1 MGKHIFY
8 EESGQFKVAEVVQ
21 ENGTTFLVNTQHG
34 KRAKIKSNHVFMSFD
49 EDAAQFLQTATTIA
63 AGIDV
68 NLLWEAVVDSG
79 AEFTAQEAATE
90 YFGSEV
96 SKVEQAAILIA
107 LYAVPIYFY
116 RKGKG
121 IFKAAPEDILHQA
134 LAAIERKKQQE
145 AQVNAWVEALLA
157 GTLPTEIA
165 ADTKLILH
173 APNKQSLTY
182 KAVVKAAEQK
192 KTSPFDLLQS
202 VGAVPSL
209 PEYFLDGFL
218 LTQFPKGLD
227 TEDYPLPEIPNLPIA
242 EDAVQAF
249 SIDDLDTTEVDDATS
264 LQNLPNGNKLLGLH
278 IAVPSLAILPE
289 SPLEKRVF
297 ERQSTVYYP
306 GGKITMLPSSWIAA
320 FSLDEGKLRPAI
332 SLYVEVDPQFEVVR
346 TETKLEAIHIVNNL
360 RIQNI
365 EQAFLPEQPHSSNE
379 AFPHHHAMNWM
390 YDFAIARMKA
400 RGKYDP
406 DRQPQYDY
414 NIVVDKDEH
423 VQIKVR
429 QRGSP
434 IDTLVSELMIYAN
447 STWAEMLH
455 NAKVACLFRVQP
467 TGRVRM
473 STQSEPHVGLGVQH
487 YAWFSS
493 PLRRGAD
500 YINQKQ
506 LISLLEPDTQPR
518 FVPQESMLF
527 AALRDFEST
536 YNAYSEFQRQME
548 AYWSLIYI
556 QQEGIQELT
565 GQLVRDDL
573 VRIEGLPLMGR
584 VHGIPVDAMPK
595 SRMKIAITGID
606 LVQISISLN
615 YMNAL
620 MPLANEKA

>member
-21 ENGTTFLVNTQHG
+21 ENGATFLVNTQHG
-34 KRAKIKSNHVFMSFD
+34 KRAKIKSNHVFLSFD
-49 EDAAQFLQTATTIA
+49 GDAAQFLQNATTIA
-63 AGIDV
+63 AGIDID
-68 NLLWEAVVDSG
+68 LLWEAVGSE
-79 AEFTAQEAATE
+79 AEFTAEEAATE
-90 YFGSEV
+90 YFGNQFSQ
-96 SKVEQAAILIA
+96 VEQAAILIA
-107 LYAVPIYFY
+107 LHAVPVYFY

-121 IFKAAPEDILHQA
+121 AFKAAPADILQQA

-145 AQVNAWVEALLA
+145 AQINTWVEQLLA
-157 GTLPTEIA
+157 GTLPDEIA
-165 ADTKLILH
+165 ADAKLILH
-173 APNKQSLTY
+173 APDKQSLTY
-182 KAVVKAAEQK
+182 KAVAKAADQK
-192 KTSPFDLLQS
+192 KTSPFALLRS

-227 TEDYPLPEIPNLPIA
+227 KDDYPLPVIPDLPIA
-242 EDAVQAF
+242 DESVQAF

-264 LQNLPNGNKLLGLH
+264 LQDLPNGNKLLGLH
-278 IAVPSLAILPE
+278 IAVPSLAIQPE

-297 ERQSTVYYP
+297 EHQSTVYYP
-306 GGKITMLPSSWIAA
+306 GGKITMLPPSWIKA

-332 SLYVEVDPQFEVVR
+332 SLYLEVNPQFEIVR
-346 TETKLEAIHIVNNL
+346 TETKLEAIHVVNNL

-365 EQAFLPEQPHSSNE
+365 EQAFLPEQPRSSVE

-390 YDFAIARMKA
+390 YDFAIARMKV

-406 DRQPQYDY
+406 DRQPVYDY
-414 NIVVDKDEH
+414 NIELDENEH

-429 QRGSP
+429 ERGAP

-455 NAKVACLFRVQP
+455 DAKLAGLFRVQP

-473 STQSEPHVGLGVQH
+473 STQSEPHIGLGVQH

-500 YINQKQ
+500 YVNQKQ
-506 LISLLEPDTQPR
+506 LISLLEPDTEPR
-518 FVPQESMLF
+518 FAPQDSMLF
-527 AALRDFEST
+527 AVLRDFEST

-565 GQLVRDDL
+565 GQLIRDDL

-584 VHGIPVDAMPK
+584 VNGVPVDAMPK

-615 YMNAL
+615 YVNAL
-620 MPLANEKA
+620 MPLTNEKT

>member
-8 EESGQFKVAEVVQ
+8 EDSGQFKVAEIVQ
-21 ENGTTFLVNTQHG
+21 ENGATFLVNTQHG
-34 KRAKIKSNHVFMSFD
+34 KRAKIKANHVFLSFD
-49 EDAAQFLQTATTIA
+49 GDAFQFLQTATTIA
-63 AGIDV
+63 AGVDV
-68 NLLWEAVVDSG
+68 NLLWEAMDSA
-79 AEFTAQEAATE
+79 AEFTAEAAAIE
-90 YFGSEV
+90 YFGKEASDIEL
-96 SKVEQAAILIA
+96 AATLIA
-107 LYAVPIYFY
+107 LHKVPIYFY

-121 IFKAAPEDILHQA
+121 VFKAAPEEALHQA
-134 LAAIERKKQQE
+134 LAAIERKKKQE
-145 AQVNAWVEALLA
+145 EQINIWVNALL
-157 GTLPTEIA
+157 GGKLPTEIA
-165 ADTKLILH
+165 SDVKMILH
-173 APNKQSLTY
+173 APDKQSLTY
-182 KAVVKAAEQK
+182 KAVAKAAEQQK
-192 KTSPFDLLQS
+192 ISLFALLRA

-227 TEDYPLPEIPNLPIA
+227 KDDYPLPVIPDLPIA
-242 EDAVQAF
+242 DESVQAF

-264 LQNLPNGNKLLGLH
+264 LQDLPNGNKLLGLH
-278 IAVPSLAILPE
+278 IAVPSLAIQPE

-297 ERQSTVYYP
+297 EHQSTVYYP
-306 GGKITMLPSSWIAA
+306 GGKITMLPSSWIKA

-332 SLYVEVDPQFEVVR
+332 SLYLEVNPQFEIVR
-346 TETKLEAIHIVNNL
+346 TETKLEAIHVVNNL

-365 EQAFLPEQPHSSNE
+365 EQAFLPEQPRSSVE

-390 YDFAIARMKA
+390 YDFAIARMKV

-406 DRQPQYDY
+406 DRQPVYDY
-414 NIVVDKDEH
+414 NIELDENEH

-429 QRGSP
+429 ERGAP

-455 NAKVACLFRVQP
+455 DAKLAGLFRVQP

-473 STQSEPHVGLGVQH
+473 STQSEPHIGLGVQH

-500 YINQKQ
+500 YVNQKQ
-506 LISLLEPDTQPR
+506 LISLLEPDTEPR
-518 FVPQESMLF
+518 FAPQDSMLF
-527 AALRDFEST
+527 AVLRDFELT

-565 GQLVRDDL
+565 GQLIRDDL

-584 VHGIPVDAMPK
+584 VNGVPVDAMPK

-615 YMNAL
+615 YVNAL
-620 MPLANEKA
+620 MPLTNEKT